1 METTISTVAEAAAWV
16 ISEIR
21 RDIADERYEG
31 ADLLD
36 SFCLLHDYL
45 DANDY
50 LISAAEQFCA
60 YPNDSDSE
68 DIHVLW
74 QDWTDAVADAVD
86 TLLHEQPIT
95 V

>member
-50 LISAAEQFCA
+50 LISAAELFCTHA
-60 YPNDSDSE
+60 KPDSE
-68 DIHVLW
+68 DTYLLW
-74 QDWTDAVADAVD
+74 IDWTDAVADAVD